1 MLYKCT
7 GGAGTYRCQTGR
19 SAAYNT
25 GAIIKEKFMWWQLPV
40 AFVIGFAIQ
49 WVYHPGSTNSMVFSM
64 CKMVVALAGTLT
76 AFYVWYK

>member
-1 MLYKCT
+1 
-7 GGAGTYRCQTGR
+7 
-19 SAAYNT
+19 
-25 GAIIKEKFMWWQLPV
+25 MWWQLPV